1 MTTTMADLAVG
12 AKGVVQGYTKTGGS
26 YRQRLMAMGLI
37 RGTGFEIRRIAPM
50 GDPVE
55 ILVRGYS
62 LALRR
67 GEAGAL
73 LVEAEGEAA

>member
-12 AKGVVQGYTKTGGS
+12 TTGIVQGYTKDGS
-26 YRQRLMAMGLI
+26 QYRQRLLAMGLT
-37 RGTGFEIRRIAPM
+37 RGTGFEVRRIAPM

-55 ILVRGYS
+55 IIVRGYG

-67 GEAGAL
+67 GEARAL
-73 LVEAEGEAA
+73 LVEAGGQGA